1 MNGTHDSD
9 TDIRPPADDD
19 PLAVRLLEMAATARG
34 VAPEAV
40 ARAIAAERA
49 KPKDPPDLWR
59 RYLTPVK
66 QQALHLARQGRLEVL
81 RKGVAVSPDAAR
93 GLVRYRVPGAAD

>member
-1 MNGTHDSD
+1 MTETRTTTTTD
-9 TDIRPPADDD
+9 TTAPADD
-19 PLAVRLLEMAATARG
+19 PLAVRLMALAADPRG

-40 ARAIAAERA
+40 ARAVAAERA

-66 QQALHLARQGRLEVL
+66 QQATHLARQGRLEIL
-81 RKGVAVSPDAAR
+81 RKGKPVPPDEAR
-93 GLVRYRVPGAAD
+93 GLVRYRVPVA